1 MRKTSKTVLYLI
13 LIVLCVIGIAA
24 GSFFDLAVSE
34 ALYTG
39 DSLAFRVIGFIT
51 VILFF
56 ESCVL
61 VTEYKN

>member
-39 DSLAFRVIGFIT
+39 DSLAFRVIGFIP
-51 VILFF
+51 
-56 ESCVL
+56 
-61 VTEYKN
+61 